1 MTMPKGYPPAEI
13 PAANPLTKPEDAVYF
28 AWAMSQ
34 VFSKNEQ
41 DRDQARI
48 VEDEFT
54 SRLKEFDRNK
64 TTQGITYIGTL
75 IPSVRVT
82 LRNLCTYL
90 KHRDDSFVEVEKL
103 RDDQTK
109 AVTQLDQF
117 ALNFE
122 TAFPKIAS
130 STAIG
135 GVAGLTLTNILTP
148 LRISPQYFPVAV
160 AIFLG
165 LGYLITEAGVVPL
178 AARRT
183 KGLIKKYRKIK
194 RDYYELYVER
204 CKVELQE
211 LLNTMKIAY
220 KNAYGTEYVLD
231 TKWRIDLVL
240 PGQEGNY
247 DGQGHYVPKGYYDP
261 DY

>member
-1 MTMPKGYPPAEI
+1 MTLPS
-13 PAANPLTKPEDAVYF
+13 ANPLIKPEDAVRF

-48 VEDEFT
+48 VEAEYT
-54 SRLKEFDRNK
+54 SRLEEFKRNM
-64 TTQGITYIGTL
+64 TPQDIIYIGTL
-75 IPSVRVT
+75 IPSIRVT

-90 KHRDDSFVEVEKL
+90 KHRDDNFGEAEKL
-103 RDDQTK
+103 RDDQIK

-135 GVAGLTLTNILTP
+135 GVAGLTLTNILSP
-148 LRISPQYFPVAV
+148 LGISPQHIPLAV

-165 LGYLITEAGVVPL
+165 LGYLITEAGIVPL
-178 AARRT
+178 AAWRT
-183 KGLIKKYRKIK
+183 KRLIKRYKVIK
-194 RDYYELYVER
+194 WDYYKLYVER
-204 CKVELQE
+204 CKVELQD
-211 LLNTMKIAY
+211 LLNTMKLAY
-220 KNAYGTEYVLD
+220 KNAYGTDYKLD
-231 TKWRIDLVL
+231 TNWKLNLVL
-240 PGQEGNY
+240 PGQEGCFDVKGIY
-247 DGQGHYVPKGYYDP
+247 DPQAYYDP
-261 DY
+261 KY